1 MKHQSRCPYGRSF
14 SYEPFQ
20 EQSPNYGYYNS
31 ASFFIEINAKND
43 TRRMEHQSNGSMGP
57 RMYRRTFTGNVHL
70 NTSLSIKMGIM
81 RLRHPSPST
90 GLPRSHIL
98 S

>member
-1 MKHQSRCPYGRSF
+1 MKSF

-43 TRRMEHQSNGSMGP
+43 KMEHQSKWIDGSQD
-57 RMYRRTFTGNVHL
+57 V
-70 NTSLSIKMGIM
+70 
-81 RLRHPSPST
+81 
-90 GLPRSHIL
+90 
-98 S
+98 